1 MKVLHVYNRH
11 RGGGGSDNA
20 WDQTIAL
27 SRKRGL
33 DVRIFERDSKDLGT
47 GLAGKFHAFS
57 SGLYA
62 REAVQAFDA
71 LLETDPPDI
80 VHTHELYPLISPF
93 VLEVAARRGLP
104 VVHSVYDYRITC
116 PVATHYNGRE
126 VCTRC
131 EDSGALNILR
141 QGCRDSLAE
150 NVAFSMRH
158 TIARQR
164 DLFRRNIT
172 HFIVLTPFS
181 KTWLIERAGVAS
193 NRISVNECAIA
204 AENPPADPA
213 RGTFAG
219 FAGRPVHEKGIDVLL
234 RAAERTGIPIKL
246 ALPKGTNIDT
256 VGLPPEILT
265 VTQSRADL
273 IAFYRS
279 CRFLVVPSLWFET
292 FAIVAAEAMAEGIPV
307 VASDL
312 GALRD
317 TIVRDVTGL
326 HFASGDAE
334 SLAAAMTR
342 LWNDDAVVQELGAG
356 ARKRVATVF
365 NEDAHYDR
373 LCAAYETA
381 LRAGPP
387 GS

>member
-11 RGGGGSDNA
+11 RSGGGSDNA

-27 SRKRGL
+27 SRKRGV

-47 GLAGKFHAFS
+47 GLAGKVRAFS

-62 REAVQAFDA
+62 REAVRAFDA
-71 LLETDPPDI
+71 LLEADPPDI

-93 VLEVAARRGLP
+93 VLEVAARRGVP

-131 EDSGALNILR
+131 EDRGAHNILR
-141 QGCRDSLAE
+141 QGCRDSLGE
-150 NVAFSMRH
+150 NVAFSLRYAL
-158 TIARQR
+158 ARQR

-181 KTWLIERAGVAS
+181 KKWLVERAGVAA

-204 AENPPADPA
+204 TENPPADPA
-213 RGTFAG
+213 RGVFAG

-234 RAAERTGIPIKL
+234 QAAETTGIPIKL
-246 ALPKGTNIDT
+246 ALPKGTNIAR

-273 IAFYRS
+273 IAFYRR

-317 TIVRDVTGL
+317 TIVRDETGL
-326 HFASGDAE
+326 HFAPGDA
-334 SLAAAMTR
+334 SGLAAAMTR
-342 LWNDDAVVQELGAG
+342 LWTDDALVQELGAG
-356 ARKRVATVF
+356 ARKRVETVL
-365 NEDAHYDR
+365 NEDAHFDR
-373 LCAAYETA
+373 LCAAYDTA
-381 LRAGPP
+381 LCAGPP
-387 GS
+387 GL